1 MQALSLSGCGWS
13 HTLNTFCADTCPK
26 PLTVLCM
33 ALRALRISPSAVKMM
48 ASSPARVDN
57 IKYINTIHNTIHNND
72 NDPDR
77 RVHSPSRSYDTFSS
91 AATSC
96 RRVSTSASCSLVKR
110 STAHLH
116 TTQQGEQVKETIHYF
131 TTSLL
136 HHCTNTHATH
146 RD

>member
-1 MQALSLSGCGWS
+1 MSLSGCGWS

-57 IKYINTIHNTIHNND
+57 IKYINTIHNNN
-72 NDPDR
+72 NNPNR
-77 RVHSPSRSYDTFSS
+77 KVYSPSRSYDTFSS

-116 TTQQGEQVKETIHYF
+116 TTQHNKVSKRRKPY

-136 HHCTNTHATH
+136 HYCTTALIHTPLTETELA
-146 RD
+146 R